1 MAEGDGNDQTDE
13 VPPQG
18 GSAAGGSPQEE
29 SEALILRRMELEFQE
44 RREKAEREAAERK
57 EERAR
62 ESEERMLKLKL
73 ESEERLRKLE
83 LETRAGT
90 QTPTGSDSDE
100 GRRPGLD
107 PVTQCAKV
115 LKGLKLPC
123 DADIPLW
130 FDEVERLFVTYG
142 VPESSRVH
150 LVVPALSERVRYM
163 LRGLGDSECNDYEV
177 VKKAVL
183 QELRLSPA
191 EYLDRF
197 AKAAKRN
204 DETWSQFASRVGTQ
218 FDYYLKSRKVETKEE
233 VVALMVA
240 DRIKN
245 SLSAERL
252 EYVRLR
258 EAETW
263 LKPPEIAN
271 VLQTFEQ
278 AKGRGSA
285 VGRRDQVPPRN
296 TNSGKRMWTCSVCKG
311 EGQHFRLC
319 PKIAEKPGN
328 PGRSA
333 HVQRVIVEDASA
345 GQAQDA
351 GLTSGGQR
359 ILVAEVNA
367 LGSIDELR
375 KSRLQ
380 HVELDCAGK
389 TVTATVDTGS
399 EVTVVRESL
408 VPQDAMQ
415 PSGTIRLVPAFGES
429 VSARVVSLPVSLR
442 QAVSVV
448 GSPKVQLICAV
459 TNNLAERLDCLLSR
473 EDWEL
478 VTKFH
483 PNMGANSTAETFVR
497 SSEDREV
504 GTGAISEPAAAVC
517 EITGE
522 TAPEAPAEE
531 IDEAVEVEGPRAR
544 LLASQLADDSLKKA
558 WADAKRG
565 KASMFVSD
573 GLLFHRDTIAG
584 AKVTTLVLPSER
596 REEVLLLAHESLC
609 GGHLGPKKT
618 KARIKYSFFWPGLE
632 ADVSHH
638 CQTCHGC
645 QIRADRRLSDRVP
658 IVPLTRPDH
667 PFQLVNVDIIG
678 PLDVPSGRGH
688 KYALCMVDLCTRW
701 PEVVCLRS
709 LTATATCE
717 ALLTIFS
724 RTGIPELI
732 CSDQGTNFTSQLT
745 QSFLERL
752 GCAPRFSTPEHPES
766 NGTVERWNRVLKN
779 MLFHVIEKDP
789 RNWDRLVPFVLWAYR
804 EVPHDTTGVA
814 PFRMLYGRNPTGPL
828 AILQHSWTGELP
840 VPGTLKEEP
849 AKYLRQLREQLEVAA
864 EVAGLTANARQGSYA
879 QAYNRTA
886 RNKTFSVGEQVLLF
900 DTESKRKTA
909 PRWLGPFTVVA
920 QERQHS
926 YRLDMVEKR
935 TSVVHVNRPRP
946 YYCRVSHVRVV
957 FDEDSEFG
965 DVECAP
971 RFMPPCRSTLPLPIE
986 KLSHLSERE
995 GSEIASVF
1003 AKHADL
1009 FDGTPGLAAVGQ
1021 HRIELQGSY
1030 EPKRAFP
1037 YRVPELLRKEVTHQ
1051 VDELLELGLVYPVES
1066 EHAHPVVCV
1075 GKKDGSWR
1083 MCIDYRR
1090 LNAVTR
1096 ADAFPMTPPQ
1106 ELILKVG
1113 HSRFITVIDLRRG
1126 YWQVPV
1132 APESQHLTS
1141 FVTHDGQYAWRVM
1154 PFGLRNAAATFQR
1167 MMNTLLAKHRSYATA
1182 YLDDIAVFSSSW
1194 EEHLRHVDTILGL
1207 LTDARL
1213 KASVEKCQ
1221 VAQGHIKY
1229 LGHVVGSGT
1238 HGPDPEKLAAIRGLV
1253 QPKTKKELRSLLGL
1267 CGYYREYVN
1276 NYAEVAEPLM
1286 SLTKRGV
1293 PNPIPWSS
1301 EAERAFEQ
1309 LKESLCSA
1317 AALNTPDPHQ
1327 PYWLFTDAS
1336 EVGAGACL
1344 A

>member
-1 MAEGDGNDQTDE
+1 MVVTRSMQTNMAEGDGNDQTDE

-18 GSAAGGSPQEE
+18 GSAAGGSPQVE

-44 RREKAEREAAERK
+44 RREKAEREAAERKEERAREAEERK

-90 QTPTGSDSDE
+90 QTPAGSDSDE

-123 DADIPLW
+123 KADIPLW

-150 LVVPALSERVRYM
+150 LVVQALSERVRYM

-245 SLSAERL
+245 SLSAEGL

-311 EGQHFRLC
+311 EGQYFRLC

-389 TVTATVDTGS
+389 TITTTVDTGS

-459 TNNLAERLDCLLSR
+459 TNNLAEGLDCLLSR

-478 VTKFH
+478 LTKCH
-483 PNMGANSTAETFVR
+483 PNREANSTAETFVR
-497 SSEDREV
+497 SNGDREV

-522 TAPEAPAEE
+522 TAPDAPAEE

-565 KASMFVSD
+565 KAGMFVSD

-584 AKVTTLVLPSER
+584 AKVTQLVLPSER
-596 REEVLLLAHESLC
+596 REEVLLLAHESLW
-609 GGHLGPKKT
+609 GGHLGLKKT

-667 PFQLVNVDIIG
+667 PFQVVNVDIIG

-688 KYALCMVDLCTRW
+688 KYALCLVDLCTRW

-709 LTATATCE
+709 LTAKATCE

-732 CSDQGTNFTSQLT
+732 CSDQGTTFTFQLT

-752 GCAPRFSTPEHPES
+752 GCAPRFSSPEHPES

-814 PFRMLYGRNPTGPL
+814 PFRMLYGRNPTGLL

-849 AKYLRQLREQLEVAA
+849 AKYLRQLREQLE
-864 EVAGLTANARQGSYA
+864 
-879 QAYNRTA
+879 
-886 RNKTFSVGEQVLLF
+886 
-900 DTESKRKTA
+900 
-909 PRWLGPFTVVA
+909 
-920 QERQHS
+920 
-926 YRLDMVEKR
+926 
-935 TSVVHVNRPRP
+935 
-946 YYCRVSHVRVV
+946 
-957 FDEDSEFG
+957 
-965 DVECAP
+965 
-971 RFMPPCRSTLPLPIE
+971 
-986 KLSHLSERE
+986 
-995 GSEIASVF
+995 
-1003 AKHADL
+1003 
-1009 FDGTPGLAAVGQ
+1009 
-1021 HRIELQGSY
+1021 
-1030 EPKRAFP
+1030 
-1037 YRVPELLRKEVTHQ
+1037 
-1051 VDELLELGLVYPVES
+1051 
-1066 EHAHPVVCV
+1066 
-1075 GKKDGSWR
+1075 
-1083 MCIDYRR
+1083 
-1090 LNAVTR
+1090 
-1096 ADAFPMTPPQ
+1096 
-1106 ELILKVG
+1106 
-1113 HSRFITVIDLRRG
+1113 
-1126 YWQVPV
+1126 
-1132 APESQHLTS
+1132 
-1141 FVTHDGQYAWRVM
+1141 
-1154 PFGLRNAAATFQR
+1154 
-1167 MMNTLLAKHRSYATA
+1167 
-1182 YLDDIAVFSSSW
+1182 

-1229 LGHVVGSGT
+1229 LSHVVGSGT

-1253 QPKTKKELRSLLGL
+1253 QPQTKKELRSLLGL

-1276 NYAEVAEPLM
+1276 NYAEVAEPLT

-1309 LKESLCSA
+1309 LKEFLCSA

-1336 EVGAGACL
+1336 EAVAGACL
-1344 A
+1344 AQMGEAGREKPIAFASHRFTPTQTRWSTIEREAFAIIWELKKFDYWVFGAEVNVVSDHNPLSYLTTCTPHGAKLSRWALALQRYNVVVSHRKGANNANADALSRLHNVAWGGHH

>member
-1 MAEGDGNDQTDE
+1 MVVTRSMQTNMAEGDGNRQTHE
-13 VPPQG
+13 APPQG
-18 GSAAGGSPQEE
+18 GTAAGGVVQVE
-29 SEALILRRMELEFQE
+29 SETIILKRMELE
-44 RREKAEREAAERK
+44 RE
-57 EERAR
+57 AR
-62 ESEERMLKLKL
+62 ESEERMQKLKL
-73 ESEERLRKLE
+73 ESDERLRRLE

-90 QTPTGSDSDE
+90 QTPTGSVSDE

-115 LKGLKLPC
+115 PKGLKLPC

-163 LRGLGDSECNDYEV
+163 LRGLGDSECNDYEA

-240 DRIKN
+240 DRMKN
-245 SLSAERL
+245 SLSAEGL

-296 TNSGKRMWTCSVCKG
+296 TNSGKRMWICSVCKG

-345 GQAQDA
+345 VQAQDA
-351 GLTSGGQR
+351 GFTSGGQR

-389 TVTATVDTGS
+389 TVTATIDTGS

-459 TNNLAERLDCLLSR
+459 TNNLAEGLDCLLSR

-478 VTKFH
+478 LTKCH
-483 PNMGANSTAETFVR
+483 PNREANSTAETFA
-497 SSEDREV
+497 SSRGDCEV

-531 IDEAVEVEGPRAR
+531 IDEAGEVEGPRAR
-544 LLASQLADDSLKKA
+544 LLASQLTDDSLKKA

-565 KASMFVSD
+565 KAGMFVSD

-584 AKVTTLVLPSER
+584 AKVTQLVLPSER
-596 REEVLLLAHESLC
+596 RAEVLLLAHESLW

-667 PFQLVNVDIIG
+667 PFQVVNVDIIG

-688 KYALCMVDLCTRW
+688 KYALCLVDLCTRW

-709 LTATATCE
+709 LTAKATCE

-766 NGTVERWNRVLKN
+766 NGT
-779 MLFHVIEKDP
+779 
-789 RNWDRLVPFVLWAYR
+789 
-804 EVPHDTTGVA
+804 
-814 PFRMLYGRNPTGPL
+814 
-828 AILQHSWTGELP
+828 
-840 VPGTLKEEP
+840 
-849 AKYLRQLREQLEVAA
+849 
-864 EVAGLTANARQGSYA
+864 
-879 QAYNRTA
+879 
-886 RNKTFSVGEQVLLF
+886 
-900 DTESKRKTA
+900 
-909 PRWLGPFTVVA
+909 
-920 QERQHS
+920 
-926 YRLDMVEKR
+926 
-935 TSVVHVNRPRP
+935 
-946 YYCRVSHVRVV
+946 
-957 FDEDSEFG
+957 
-965 DVECAP
+965 
-971 RFMPPCRSTLPLPIE
+971 
-986 KLSHLSERE
+986 
-995 GSEIASVF
+995 
-1003 AKHADL
+1003 
-1009 FDGTPGLAAVGQ
+1009 
-1021 HRIELQGSY
+1021 
-1030 EPKRAFP
+1030 
-1037 YRVPELLRKEVTHQ
+1037 
-1051 VDELLELGLVYPVES
+1051 
-1066 EHAHPVVCV
+1066 
-1075 GKKDGSWR
+1075 
-1083 MCIDYRR
+1083 
-1090 LNAVTR
+1090 
-1096 ADAFPMTPPQ
+1096 
-1106 ELILKVG
+1106 
-1113 HSRFITVIDLRRG
+1113 
-1126 YWQVPV
+1126 
-1132 APESQHLTS
+1132 
-1141 FVTHDGQYAWRVM
+1141 
-1154 PFGLRNAAATFQR
+1154 
-1167 MMNTLLAKHRSYATA
+1167 
-1182 YLDDIAVFSSSW
+1182 
-1194 EEHLRHVDTILGL
+1194 
-1207 LTDARL
+1207 
-1213 KASVEKCQ
+1213 
-1221 VAQGHIKY
+1221 
-1229 LGHVVGSGT
+1229 
-1238 HGPDPEKLAAIRGLV
+1238 LAAIRGLV

-1276 NYAEVAEPLM
+1276 NYAEVAEPLT

-1301 EAERAFEQ
+1301 KAERAFEQ

-1317 AALNTPDPHQ
+1317 AALNTPDPNQ

-1344 A
+1344 AQMGKEGREKPIAFASHRFTPTQTRWSTIEREAFAIIWALKKFDYWVFGAEVNVVSDHNPLSYLTTCTPHGAKLSRWALALQRYNVVVSHRKGANNANADALSRLHNVAWGGHH